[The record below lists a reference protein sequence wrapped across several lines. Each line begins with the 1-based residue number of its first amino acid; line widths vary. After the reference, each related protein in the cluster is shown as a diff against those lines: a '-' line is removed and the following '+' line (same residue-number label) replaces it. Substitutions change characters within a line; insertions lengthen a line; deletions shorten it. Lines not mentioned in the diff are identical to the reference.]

1 MTTRLIAHSVGVMAR
16 YRLRSA
22 TVMLGSLVG
31 VTALTLVVSL
41 GQGMEAKVLK
51 TVGPM
56 LGDSSILIIS
66 GGSRIMGSPRAGAS
80 RLTIDELTALA
91 AELGDIEAWDPQQ
104 EVSSVVR
111 YRETTAPAPV
121 RVLGQSERG
130 ERVWA
135 RTVTRGQYFDAAA
148 VSTSARVAVIGD
160 TVARNL
166 FGDSEPLD
174 AEIRIGAVPFRVIGV
189 LEPFGND
196 MHGMDRDDEIVVPI
210 STLMR
215 RLTNVDTVS
224 AARLV
229 VNDPG
234 REEEIASE
242 IGRILRARHALASD
256 EPDDFRIVTT
266 VEVRDTVAFI
276 SRVLRLYVPLA
287 AAVVLLVAGI
297 VAATLMLSS
306 VNERVGEIG
315 LRRAIGARP
324 EDIRLQFATE
334 TAVSVLTGG
343 LGGLLLGYVAARFAA
358 TRLQLGVAFSW
369 KAVLIGLV
377 GSAIAGLL
385 AGVLPAR
392 RAARLQPA
400 DALR

>member
-91 AELGDIEAWDPQQ
+91 TELGDIDSWDPQQ

-111 YRETTAPAPV
+111 YRETTATV

-266 VEVRDTVAFI
+266 VEVRDTVALI
-276 SRVLRLYVPLA
+276 RRVLRLYVPLA

-343 LGGLLLGYVAARFAA
+343 LGGLLLGYAAARFAA

>member
-1 MTTRLIAHSVGVMAR
+1 
-16 YRLRSA
+16 
-22 TVMLGSLVG
+22 MLGSLVG

-91 AELGDIEAWDPQQ
+91 AELGDIDSWDPQQ

-111 YRETTAPAPV
+111 YRETTATV

-266 VEVRDTVAFI
+266 VEVRDTVALI
-276 SRVLRLYVPLA
+276 RRVLRLYVPLA

-343 LGGLLLGYVAARFAA
+343 LGGLLLGYAAARFAA

-369 KAVLIGLV
+369 EAVLIGLV

>member
-91 AELGDIEAWDPQQ
+91 TELGDIDSWDPQQ

-111 YRETTAPAPV
+111 YRETTATV

-196 MHGMDRDDEIVVPI
+196 LHGMDRDDEIVVPI

-229 VNDPG
+229 VKDPG

-266 VEVRDTVAFI
+266 VEVRDTVALI
-276 SRVLRLYVPLA
+276 RRVLRLYVPLA

-343 LGGLLLGYVAARFAA
+343 LGGLLLGYAAARFAA

-369 KAVLIGLV
+369 EAVLIGLV

>member
-91 AELGDIEAWDPQQ
+91 AELGDIDSWDPQQ

-111 YRETTAPAPV
+111 YRETTATV

-266 VEVRDTVAFI
+266 VEVRDTVALI
-276 SRVLRLYVPLA
+276 RRVLRLYVPLA

-369 KAVLIGLV
+369 EAVLIGLV

>member
-91 AELGDIEAWDPQQ
+91 AELGDIDSWDPQQ

-111 YRETTAPAPV
+111 YRETTATV

-276 SRVLRLYVPLA
+276 RRVLRLYVPLA

-334 TAVSVLTGG
+334 TAVSILTGG
-343 LGGLLLGYVAARFAA
+343 LGGLLLGYAAARFAA
-358 TRLQLGVAFSW
+358 SRLQLGVAFSW
-369 KAVLIGLV
+369 EAVLIGLV

>member
-56 LGDSSILIIS
+56 LGDSSILIVS

-91 AELGDIEAWDPQQ
+91 TELGDIDSWDPQQ

-111 YRETTAPAPV
+111 YRETTATV

-229 VNDPG
+229 VKDPG

-276 SRVLRLYVPLA
+276 RRVLRLYVPLA

-400 DALR
+400 HALR

>member
-1 MTTRLIAHSVGVMAR
+1 
-16 YRLRSA
+16 
-22 TVMLGSLVG
+22 MLGSLVG

-91 AELGDIEAWDPQQ
+91 TELGDIDSWDPQQ

-111 YRETTAPAPV
+111 YRETTATV

-196 MHGMDRDDEIVVPI
+196 LHGMDRDDEIVVPI

-229 VNDPG
+229 VKDPG

-266 VEVRDTVAFI
+266 VEVRDTVALI
-276 SRVLRLYVPLA
+276 RRVLRLYVPLA

>member
-56 LGDSSILIIS
+56 LGDSSILIVS

-91 AELGDIEAWDPQQ
+91 TELGDIDSWDPQQ

-111 YRETTAPAPV
+111 YRETTATV

-276 SRVLRLYVPLA
+276 RRVLRLYVPLA

-343 LGGLLLGYVAARFAA
+343 LGGLLLGYAAARFAA
-358 TRLQLGVAFSW
+358 SRLQLGVAFSW
-369 KAVLIGLV
+369 EAVLIGLV

>member
-111 YRETTAPAPV
+111 YRETTATV

-266 VEVRDTVAFI
+266 VEVRDTVALI
-276 SRVLRLYVPLA
+276 RRVLRLYVPLA

-343 LGGLLLGYVAARFAA
+343 LGGLLLGYAAARFAA
-358 TRLQLGVAFSW
+358 SRLQLGVAFSW
-369 KAVLIGLV
+369 EAVLIGLV

>member
-1 MTTRLIAHSVGVMAR
+1 
-16 YRLRSA
+16 
-22 TVMLGSLVG
+22 MLGSLVG

-91 AELGDIEAWDPQQ
+91 AELGDIDSWDPQQ

-111 YRETTAPAPV
+111 YRETTATV

-196 MHGMDRDDEIVVPI
+196 LHGMDRDDEIVVPI

-229 VNDPG
+229 VKDPG

-266 VEVRDTVAFI
+266 VEVRDTVALI
-276 SRVLRLYVPLA
+276 RRVLRLYVPLA

>member
-91 AELGDIEAWDPQQ
+91 AELGDIDSWDPQQ

-111 YRETTAPAPV
+111 YRETTATV

-196 MHGMDRDDEIVVPI
+196 LHGMDRDDEIVVPI

-229 VNDPG
+229 VKDPG

-266 VEVRDTVAFI
+266 VEVRDTVALI
-276 SRVLRLYVPLA
+276 RRVLRLYVPLA

-297 VAATLMLSS
+297 VAATLTLSS

-400 DALR
+400 HALR